1 MKTWKLPGYRV
12 VNGFPTL
19 LTDFSSKKLHMT
31 LYFGI
36 FMESYGEISRDL
48 NDNGDLPLF
57 IRRNVPPMNIIGIQ
71 LREYNAWSPKRL

>member
-1 MKTWKLPGYRV
+1 MKTWKRSRISIV
-12 VNGFPTL
+12 KGFPID
-19 LTDFSSKKLHMT
+19 LTEFDNKKLKMT

-57 IRRNVPPMNIIGIQ
+57 IRRNVPPMNSIGI
-71 LREYNAWSPKRL
+71 